1 MDALKFC
8 RRLFLWGTSFAII
21 IVAINYYIDLYGLFR
36 DVKGRSINIY
46 GDERTSK
53 HLLAHRYVPANFDA
67 YILGPSLSANLNSK
81 AFPDLRIYNLS
92 MMGANITEQK
102 IVALKALE
110 NSSPSFVIVC
120 LHPYLTMD
128 HGMKSGMIN
137 DKEYIGALGSISLF
151 KAYFLK
157 TVRTFDLLPNKYP
170 KDQFN
175 DYGCNHYNAILQK
188 MPAAERIQQEIANP
202 NAVSGAIDSVAFNE
216 FNEMIDAFRAKNTRI
231 IAYFHPLPYLV
242 YDRFRDRL
250 EPYQK
255 TMTENLKDKATLIDF
270 NDPSYKYF
278 TEDVSNYIDH
288 GHLSDK
294 GQEYILQQILDRAG
308 LTGKPLADRVKE

>member
-1 MDALKFC
+1 MNARKFC
-8 RRLFLWGTSFAII
+8 GRLFLWGAAFAIA
-21 IVAINYYIDLYGLFR
+21 IVAFNYFVDLYGLFR
-36 DVKGRSINIY
+36 EVKGRSISIY

-67 YILGPSLSANLNSK
+67 YILGPSLSANLNTK
-81 AFPDLRIYNLS
+81 NVPELKIYNLS

-110 NSSPSFVIVC
+110 GNAPSFVIVC

-151 KAYFLK
+151 KAYFQRV
-157 TVRTFDLLPNKYP
+157 VRHYNLLPGKYP
-170 KDQFN
+170 RDQFN
-175 DYGCNHYNAILQK
+175 DYGWNDYSTILAK

-202 NAVSGAIDSVAFNE
+202 EAVKGTIDSVAFQE
-216 FNEMIDAFRAKNTRI
+216 FNEMIDAFRTKNTRI
-231 IAYFHPLPYLV
+231 IAYFHPLPYPV

-250 EPYQK
+250 DPYQK

-270 NDPSYKYF
+270 NDPQYRYF
-278 TEDVSNYIDH
+278 TEDVTNYIDH
-288 GHLSDK
+288 GHLSNK
-294 GQEYILQQILDRAG
+294 GQEYILQQILKRAEIG
-308 LTGKPLADRVKE
+308 TRQ

>member
-1 MDALKFC
+1 MNARIFC
-8 RRLFLWGTSFAII
+8 RRLLIGS
-21 IVAINYYIDLYGLFR
+21 VAIAAVVIMINLYIDIYGLFR
-36 DVKGRSINIY
+36 DVKGRSISIY

-81 AFPDLRIYNLS
+81 KFPGLKIYNLS

-110 NSSPSFVIVC
+110 RSSPSFIIVC

-157 TVRTFDLLPNKYP
+157 IVRDRDLLPKKYP

-175 DYGCNHYNAILQK
+175 DYGWNDYSTILAK
-188 MPAAERIQQEIANP
+188 MPAAERIRQEVANP
-202 NAVSGAIDSVAFNE
+202 NAVSGAIDSVAFKE
-216 FNEMIDAFRAKNTRI
+216 FNEMIDAFRARNTRV
-231 IAYFHPLPYLV
+231 IAYFHPLPYAV

-250 EPYQK
+250 DPYQQ
-255 TMTENLKDKATLIDF
+255 TMTEDLKDKAFLIDF
-270 NDPSYKYF
+270 NDPSYRFF
-278 TEDVSNYIDH
+278 TEDVTNYIDH

-294 GQEYILQQILDRAG
+294 GQEYILQQILDKAG
-308 LTGKPLADRVKE
+308 ITVKPSATATP